1 MLSALLLCELLS
13 AVVIA
18 DEPTAQ
24 RAPAFEWQSAAPEEV
39 GLSTEALSAL
49 HRDLLAGKYGYIDSF
64 LIVRHQKI
72 VFEQYFSHDYAAIYG
87 EEAGTPGPLVINDP
101 TGPYNY
107 FNAFWHPFIRAQHCT
122 HYSPSPSQ
130 SFL

>member
-1 MLSALLLCELLS
+1 MRVATTPLHRLKIMLSSLFCCGLLS
-13 AVVIA
+13 VVVIA
-18 DEPTAQ
+18 GEPTAQ
-24 RAPAFEWQSAAPEEV
+24 RAPVFKWQSGAPEEV

-87 EEAGTPGPLVINDP
+87 ERGQH
-101 TGPYNY
+101 TG
-107 FNAFWHPFIRAQHCT
+107 ATCD
-122 HYSPSPSQ
+122 
-130 SFL
+130 